1 MRHIK
6 EYEEHAKTQQ
16 ELDREFIGALFDHPD
31 LEKAKSLLRQGA
43 NVDARIQSGDTAL
56 HFAAEFSPRM
66 VEFLCDNGAD
76 AEALDADGKTP
87 LQRAKHWVPSAKILI
102 ERGADPSTAFEGVD
116 DLIDFF
122 EHTPDLLKGD
132 ISWLPEDVQQRL
144 KKRQRSRGAFGT
156 YT

>member
-16 ELDREFIGALFDHPD
+16 ELDSDFIGAMFEDAD
-31 LEKAKSLLRQGA
+31 VKRAKRLILLGA
-43 NVDARIQSGDTAL
+43 NVDARSPNGDTAL

-76 AEALDADGKTP
+76 MEALDAEGRTP
-87 LQRAKHWVPSAKILI
+87 LKHAKTQPQCAKILL
-102 ERGADPSTAFEGVD
+102 ERGADPTTAFEDVD

-122 EHTPDLLKGD
+122 EQSPDLLKGD
-132 ISWLPEDVQQRL
+132 VSWLPDEAQQRL
-144 KKRQRSRGAFGT
+144 KKRQRSRGAFGRF
-156 YT
+156 